1 YLPVREISGSS
12 LPALLEG
19 VSGSSEDWSERDL
32 LYKVL
37 FDLKKDMVEMKRV
50 MGQIMD
56 GDASVRDSE
65 KSIGTVI
72 TPIVESMNVSPS
84 MSRYDEHAEVV
95 DIEENLSLMEV
106 EKRLIDKAI
115 RKYAGKRRQA
125 AAELGISER
134 TLYRK
139 IKEYGLE
146 EE

>member
-1 YLPVREISGSS
+1 
-12 LPALLEG
+12 
-19 VSGSSEDWSERDL
+19 
-32 LYKVL
+32 
-37 FDLKKDMVEMKRV
+37 
-50 MGQIMD
+50 
-56 GDASVRDSE
+56 
-65 KSIGTVI
+65 
-72 TPIVESMNVSPS
+72 
-84 MSRYDEHAEVV
+84 VV

>member
-1 YLPVREISGSS
+1 
-12 LPALLEG
+12 
-19 VSGSSEDWSERDL
+19 
-32 LYKVL
+32 
-37 FDLKKDMVEMKRV
+37 VEMKRV

-56 GDASVRDSE
+56 GDAPVRDSD

-72 TPIVESMNVSPS
+72 TPLVESMSVSPS